1 MAREMYEIDFYK
13 EFKLAPPLCGLVNKV
28 LSPKGTRK
36 LNEHDRYEYHLKDDL
51 VQIYAGEPAKV
62 DAGIYWVM
70 DVCKD
75 REGNLKW
82 NHYLIIVGSDGIYPV
97 AEFLDCKDSTW
108 IKDAIPYLK
117 DYFGGFDMEPIQITE
132 YKPPKQQKSGWK
144 TSY

>member
-13 EFKLAPPLCGLVNKV
+13 ELKLAPPSTGLVNKI
-28 LSPKGTRK
+28 LSPKGIRK
-36 LNEHDRYEYHLKDDL
+36 SNQLGRYEYRFKDEL
-51 VQIYAGEPAKV
+51 IQIYDGKPAKV
-62 DAGIYWVM
+62 EDGIYWVM
-70 DVCKD
+70 SIYKD
-75 REGNLKW
+75 REENLKW
-82 NHYLIIVGSDGIYPV
+82 NHYLIIVGSDSIYPV

-132 YKPPKQQKSGWK
+132 YKPPKQKKSGWK